1 MMVIGRRVKGEARRR
16 PAPAMGVVFHKGE
29 WMESGDDPMLSP
41 TVALIEQP
49 PYFEFMPHFHRQ
61 NQFQVFV
68 DGSGTLGRQTLAP
81 VVVHYAGAF
90 TGYGPLVAGPQG
102 ITYFTLRPVCE
113 SGFIPLAQRQEQM
126 IAGPKRHAHSESIP
140 VASVT
145 EMQAWTQTHEE
156 YVIALGEDGLG
167 ARLVNLP
174 SHANFECT
182 HPVGSQGQFIFVLQ
196 GSALTSDY
204 SLGVWEQMYVTQDEV
219 MPQIIAGEQGVQFLC
234 LSVPIKAPEYL
245 ARISP

>member
-1 MMVIGRRVKGEARRR
+1 
-16 PAPAMGVVFHKGE
+16 
-29 WMESGDDPMLSP
+29 
-41 TVALIEQP
+41 VALIEQP
-49 PYFEFMPHFHRQ
+49 PNFEFMPHFHRQ

-113 SGFIPLAQRQEQM
+113 SGFITLAQRQEQM
-126 IAGPKRHAHSESIP
+126 IVGPKRHAHSESIK

-145 EMQAWTQTHEE
+145 DMQAWTRTHEE

-174 SHANFECT
+174 SHANIECT

-204 SLGVWEQMYVTQDEV
+204 SLGVWEQLYVTQDEV
-219 MPQIIAGEQGVQFLC
+219 IPQIIAGEQGVQFLC

-245 ARISP
+245 ERISS

>member
-1 MMVIGRRVKGEARRR
+1 
-16 PAPAMGVVFHKGE
+16 
-29 WMESGDDPMLSP
+29 MESGNDPLLSP

-49 PYFEFMPHFHRQ
+49 PNFEFMPHFHRQ

-113 SGFIPLAQRQEQM
+113 SGFITLAQRQEQM
-126 IAGPKRHAHSESIP
+126 IVGPKRHAHSESIK

-145 EMQAWTQTHEE
+145 DMQAWTRTHEE

-174 SHANFECT
+174 SHANIECT

-204 SLGVWEQMYVTQDEV
+204 SLGVWEQLYVTQDEV
-219 MPQIIAGEQGVQFLC
+219 IPQIIAGEQGVQFLC

-245 ARISP
+245 ERISS